1 VETMTDLF
9 EISPTDKIVC
19 AAQKTRNGF
28 RHLVR
33 YMRNGN
39 EIASKSVSYLN
50 RTWEKWDYETAIG
63 GLLDKMDMSDADKQR
78 IHDICEKQALGQT
91 DSMLKT
97 VAATAAL
104 GEIFGTSLKEKND
117 WKARMLKAG
126 LGNQGLSIPEDW
138 DTLSETEKEKRLNA
152 VIKMMKK

>member
-1 VETMTDLF
+1 MTDLF

-39 EIASKSVSYLN
+39 EIASKSVYYLN
-50 RTWEKWDYETAIG
+50 RTWERFEYETAIR
-63 GLLDKMDMSDADKQR
+63 GLLDKMGMSDADKKR
-78 IHDICEKQALGQT
+78 TLDICSGKSSA
-91 DSMLKT
+91 DSSSMFKT
-97 VAATAAL
+97 VAVTAAL
-104 GEIFGTSLKEKND
+104 GEIFGQTKKEKND

-138 DTLSETEKEKRLNA
+138 DTLSETEKERRLNL
-152 VIKMMKK
+152 VIKQLKK